1 MYIGLIIE
9 KARKIDINQAKT
21 NWGASKFKCLS
32 KYPKGYIM
40 YIANAKRK
48 DGWKMTTAT
57 VYMTDTCPYCKMMI
71 RYLKERNVKVRTIN
85 VARDQRAAQ
94 RLMSITGQM
103 GVPQTEINGQWI
115 IGFDP
120 QSVERALRR

>member
-1 MYIGLIIE
+1 
-9 KARKIDINQAKT
+9 
-21 NWGASKFKCLS
+21 
-32 KYPKGYIM
+32 
-40 YIANAKRK
+40 
-48 DGWKMTTAT
+48 
-57 VYMTDTCPYCKMMI
+57 MMI